1 MAWKYPNNKD
11 QIKKYREQ
19 ISYLPFTLREDT
31 HCSPFY
37 NFEKKQTNIPNIKP
51 LEFQADE
58 LFKKESYTLQL
69 VAESNNI
76 ESSQLQSMLSGKSL
90 SSDSEEELKSEE
102 LLEMR
107 KKAKEKGRRKAEIFQ
122 SFQFGLQLEDMF
134 NNNLSSLAK
143 NINENQRSP
152 QKTDFNF
159 NNIRSGLLDEIDKVK
174 GMIDNHKNY
183 EDGFK
188 SGDNFNNEDQNNEKN
203 TDKEKKNK
211 KQIKTLKQNK
221 GKNVSKE
228 QKELLDLS
236 IQGLSP
242 TKIKEGKSEQNNQV
256 SSQNEEKG
264 NQQNQ
269 QDEDNVSNENL
280 NDYLNHNIIQ
290 RGVNR
295 KKGLRQVFILY
306 KKFKGNL
313 YSIQIE
319 IFYIPIYINI
329 TDNLELVQDFFLWKD
344 YLSKWM
350 KLRGKIIQNIFTSN
364 GFRIMNLNQI
374 KPVENILI
382 IQDQDCSLEFWH
394 DFQIYHNI
402 SLTTNEQRYF
412 ANYVN
417 NLQTRE
423 EIYKSLISPSLLQKI
438 LRSYIAEKTPNTSL
452 INTSTT
458 QKLNQ
463 SKGGFLPQI
472 NQKIH
477 QQQVQQDQINEGQF
491 QSQNTGQKK
500 QMNHSRML
508 SRNSQST
515 KEFTQMQKDKIDL
528 VDLYSQYQNI
538 MICSLGKKI
547 KEPNKVQS
555 ISQGAILRQFN
566 GVKMKILQQSFPYL
580 AKQKQIEERIKNSP
594 YKFPIFQEQNNQD
607 NLSNNID
614 NPKI

>member
-11 QIKKYREQ
+11 QIKKYRES

-58 LFKKESYTLQL
+58 LFKKESYRLQL

-107 KKAKEKGRRKAEIFQ
+107 EKAKEKGRRKAEIFQ

-174 GMIDNHKNY
+174 GMIDNHKNFD
-183 EDGFK
+183 DGYK
-188 SGDNFNNEDQNNEKN
+188 SGDNFIN
-203 TDKEKKNK
+203 TDQGNEENQDKDKRNK
-211 KQIKTLKQNK
+211 KQLKISKQNK
-221 GKNVSKE
+221 NKNASKD

-242 TKIKEGKSEQNNQV
+242 TKIKDAKSELNNQIV
-256 SSQNEEKG
+256 NQKDEKS
-264 NQQNQ
+264 NLPNQ
-269 QDEDNVSNENL
+269 QDEDNISSENL

-295 KKGLRQVFILY
+295 KKGLRQIFILY
-306 KKFKGNL
+306 KKFKGNF

-319 IFYIPIYINI
+319 IFYIPIYLSI

-350 KLRGKIIQNIFTSN
+350 KLRGKIIENIFTSN

-412 ANYVN
+412 ADYLN

-438 LRSYIAEKTPNTSL
+438 LRTYAAEKTPNTSL

-463 SKGGFLPQI
+463 SKGFLPQI
-472 NQKIH
+472 NQKM
-477 QQQVQQDQINEGQF
+477 QLQQVQQDQINEGQL
-491 QSQNTGQKK
+491 QNQNTSSKK
-500 QMNHSRML
+500 QMNQSRML

-515 KEFTQMQKDKIDL
+515 KELTQIQKEKIDL

-538 MICSLGKKI
+538 MISSLGKKI

-580 AKQKQIEERIKNSP
+580 AKQKQIEERLKNSP
-594 YKFPIFQEQNNQD
+594 YKFPIFQAQNNQD
-607 NLSNNID
+607 NLSNNAD
-614 NPKI
+614 NAKI

>member
-37 NFEKKQTNIPNIKP
+37 NFEKKQTNIPNLKP

-58 LFKKESYTLQL
+58 LFKKESYRLQL

-107 KKAKEKGRRKAEIFQ
+107 EKAKEKGRRKAEIFQ
-122 SFQFGLQLEDMF
+122 SFQFGLQLEDIF
-134 NNNLSSLAK
+134 HNNLSSLAK

-159 NNIRSGLLDEIDKVK
+159 NNIRSGLLDEMDQVK

-188 SGDNFNNEDQNNEKN
+188 PGEYSNNEAQNNEDNI
-203 TDKEKKNK
+203 DKEKKNK
-211 KQIKTLKQNK
+211 KQQTVLKQNK
-221 GKNVSKE
+221 SKNVSKD

-242 TKIKEGKSEQNNQV
+242 TKIKEGKSELSKQV
-256 SSQNEEKG
+256 SGQKEEKG
-264 NQQNQ
+264 NLPNQ
-269 QDEDNVSNENL
+269 QDEENISSENL

-306 KKFKGNL
+306 KKFKGNF

-319 IFYIPIYINI
+319 IFYIPIYVNI

-350 KLRGKIIQNIFTSN
+350 KLRGKIIENIFTSN

-412 ANYVN
+412 ADYVN

-423 EIYKSLISPSLLQKI
+423 EIYKSLISPSLLQRI
-438 LRSYIAEKTPNTSL
+438 LRSYAAEKTPNTSL

-463 SKGGFLPQI
+463 SKGFLPQI
-472 NQKIH
+472 NQKAN
-477 QQQVQQDQINEGQF
+477 QQYVQQDQINEGQL
-491 QSQNTGQKK
+491 QNQNTSSKK
-500 QMNHSRML
+500 QMNQSRML

-515 KEFTQMQKDKIDL
+515 KEFTQIQKDKIDL

-538 MICSLGKKI
+538 MISSLGKKI

-555 ISQGAILRQFN
+555 IAQGAILRQFN

-580 AKQKQIEERIKNSP
+580 AKQKQIEERLKNSP
-594 YKFPIFQEQNNQD
+594 YKFPIFQVQNNND

-614 NPKI
+614 NAKI